1 MIIGILL
8 FTLGFFVAWF
18 AKPNGATWRTVL
30 PPEDKDRGPNA
41 DDSYRAVGS
50 MGSTTG
56 SPGSNA
62 RTTTRGR

>member
-30 PPEDKDRGPNA
+30 PPEDVDRGAECRSKLPG
-41 DDSYRAVGS
+41 RAAGW
-50 MGSTTG
+50 
-56 SPGSNA
+56 A
-62 RTTTRGR
+62 RLLVHG